1 MSRIHHNITYA
12 SLHHAYITTSHTH
25 IMISHIYHDITH
37 TSQCHLHITT
47 SHIHLSC
54 FLPTHQEVMKCQ
66 GEGAILAF
74 SSFFQLNSLRLL
86 QISKNLSW
94 EFCLPGSGFVV
105 FLIQAVDA
113 DVVGCVGGFG
123 EAVVLVKVMFG
134 FLLVLAVV
142 E

>member
-1 MSRIHHNITYA
+1 
-12 SLHHAYITTSHTH
+12 
-25 IMISHIYHDITH
+25 
-37 TSQCHLHITT
+37 
-47 SHIHLSC
+47 
-54 FLPTHQEVMKCQ
+54 MKRQ
-66 GEGAILAF
+66 GKGAIFAL
-74 SSFFQLNSLRLL
+74 SSFFPLNSLRLL

-94 EFCLPGSGFVV
+94 EFRLPESCFVV

-123 EAVVLVKVMFG
+123 KAVVSVKVMFG

>member
-1 MSRIHHNITYA
+1 M
-12 SLHHAYITTSHTH
+12 
-25 IMISHIYHDITH
+25 
-37 TSQCHLHITT
+37 
-47 SHIHLSC
+47 
-54 FLPTHQEVMKCQ
+54 
-66 GEGAILAF
+66 
-74 SSFFQLNSLRLL
+74 
-86 QISKNLSW
+86 
-94 EFCLPGSGFVV
+94 V